1 MADFAD
7 FLAVV
12 LFEDG
17 LPLSSPRLR
26 FVVVFLDAGASTAL
40 DAAALFR
47 ALFAGAAMAGP
58 LLGAGPFLLGAGP
71 LLGIT
76 AVVANTTALLES
88 AAK

>member
-1 MADFAD
+1 LADFAD

-26 FVVVFLDAGASTAL
+26 FVAVFL

-71 LLGIT
+71 LLGISS
-76 AVVANTTALLES
+76 VVANTTALSES